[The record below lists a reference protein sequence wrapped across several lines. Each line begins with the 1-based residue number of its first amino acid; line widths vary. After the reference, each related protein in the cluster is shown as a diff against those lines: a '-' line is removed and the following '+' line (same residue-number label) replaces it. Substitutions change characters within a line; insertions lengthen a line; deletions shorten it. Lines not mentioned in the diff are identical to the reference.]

1 MKRKLL
7 FTGVITLVVI
17 FTGLAIYGAIH
28 NTQVIHSK
36 NIEIESKTFKLQKLE
51 TEFKKLNADYQKE
64 QDNNTLDATKE
75 KEYLERIQKME
86 ADYKALELSKANEKA
101 EKDRIAQAQS
111 RLAQTVVPKASA
123 STGGHCV
130 DIQNKLAALGV
141 PADQLAAAGRLA
153 MRESSCNEYVV
164 NSIGACGAFQSLPC
178 GKWGSPG
185 TDEYY
190 RGAINYANSRYGGY
204 NQALAFSLA
213 NNWY

>member
-7 FTGVITLVVI
+7 LTATAVLILA

-28 NTQVIHSK
+28 NTEVIHSK

-51 TEFKKLNADYQKE
+51 TEFKTLNQEYQTEK
-64 QDNNTLDATKE
+64 DNNTLNADKE
-75 KEYLERIQKME
+75 KEYQEHIKKLEEEYRV
-86 ADYKALELSKANEKA
+86 LEVSKANEKA
-101 EKDRIAQAQS
+101 EQKRIATAQAKI
-111 RLAQTVVPKASA
+111 ATVVTPKASA
-123 STGGHCV
+123 SSGGSCV
-130 DIQNKLAALGV
+130 AIQNKLASLGV
-141 PADQLAAAGRLA
+141 PADQLASAGTLA
-153 MRESSCNEYVV
+153 MRESSCNEFVV

-190 RGAINYANSRYGGY
+190 RGAIKYANDRYGGY
-204 NQALAFSLA
+204 NGALAFSYA

>member
-7 FTGVITLVVI
+7 FIGLAVFITA

-51 TEFKKLNADYQKE
+51 TEFKKLNTDYQKE
-64 QDNNTLDATKE
+64 KDANTLDQQKE
-75 KEYLERIQKME
+75 QEYQNKIKDLEEQ
-86 ADYKALELSKANEKA
+86 YKALEVSKANEKA
-101 EKDRIAQAQS
+101 EKERIAQAQS
-111 RLAQTVVPKASA
+111 RLAQAVVPKASA
-123 STGGHCV
+123 SGGHCI

-141 PADQLAAAGRLA
+141 PSDQLAAAGQLA

-190 RGAINYANSRYGGY
+190 RGAIAYANNRHGGY
-204 NQALAFSLA
+204 NGALAHSLA
-213 NNWY
+213 YNWY